1 MHVLGR
7 SDQDGV
13 GRDGVFEKAFVVGE
27 ALFGLQS
34 EFGGD
39 CVAAD
44 VVELRYADQ
53 FHPVGIPDR
62 VFEVFV
68 GTVAR
73 PDGYDRTGFVSLV
86 RSICLLLFRRF
97 RHFRRLFLFGGVL
110 ALGPLREFDAQF
122 IQPV

>member
-13 GRDGVFEKAFVVGE
+13 GRDGVFEKAFIVGE

-53 FHPVGIPDR
+53 FQPVGIPDR

-73 PDGYDRTGFVSLV
+73 PDGYD
-86 RSICLLLFRRF
+86 LLLFRRF
-97 RHFRRLFLFGGVL
+97 RHFRRLFLFGGVF